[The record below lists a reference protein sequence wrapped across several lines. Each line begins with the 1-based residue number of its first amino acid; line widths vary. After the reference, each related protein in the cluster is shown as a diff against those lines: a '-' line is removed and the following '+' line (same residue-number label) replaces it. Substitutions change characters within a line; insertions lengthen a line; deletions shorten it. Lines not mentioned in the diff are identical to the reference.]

1 MKKTLVFAGLFLILT
16 SCGTP
21 SRRGS
26 APPQRT
32 AVPEL
37 PAPNMAP
44 RQAVPKT
51 TLDNLY
57 QMGQKAFQAK
67 DYAKAFDY
75 FIAVSNGYKDNPKE
89 FETKFWA
96 ARAAVRLA
104 RWSETLALTEELLKY
119 PKWLSAQKSELV
131 NYRIRSYEA
140 VGDNAK
146 LLETLASARA
156 DQSLAQEH
164 EAFRLKALEVVE
176 SRMSHGDLEDLYDK
190 SRDAELRAAAA
201 YRLGEIALENK
212 DMGQAQSYFKKAVSL
227 GENNE
232 TARRAQEVLN
242 QLETLNKVESKTIG
256 VVLPLTGRHA
266 AVAQKTLRG
275 IQMGLGLYGKN
286 VSSFKLAVVDDEAN
300 PDRARQGVERLVRE
314 DNVIAVVGS
323 LLSKTA
329 SGVASKSAELNVP
342 SIALSQKS
350 GITDLGPT
358 VHRNS
363 LTSEM
368 QVRLLVKQAME
379 EMNMRKFAIIYP
391 NDAYGVEFANL
402 FWDEVLA
409 RGGQV
414 TTVQPYSPKE
424 TDFRYVVQRLV
435 GTFYVDARADE
446 YRLRMKEWSDNPRN
460 KSARAS
466 APDNLLPP
474 ITDFDAIFIPDSVK
488 ALGQIAAML
497 SFNDVK
503 NVKLLGTNLWNV
515 PGLTKRAGN
524 WSKDLLFVDS
534 FVSTDPGY
542 QNSAFVRDYKA
553 LFGEEPGIFELQG
566 YDSALILR
574 QLISQGYSSRDS
586 LNRALGQLRDLPGSL
601 ARLNM
606 SPDREI
612 QRPLVTLT
620 LENGKIVPYRESKTP

>member
-1 MKKTLVFAGLFLILT
+1 MRVLFFISLLVLS

-21 SRRGS
+21 LKRGTSPQKAS
-26 APPQRT
+26 APL
-32 AVPEL
+32 L

-51 TLDNLY
+51 SLENLY
-57 QMGQKAFQAK
+57 QLGQKAFQAK

-75 FIAVSNGYKDNPKE
+75 FVAASNGFKNTPKE

-96 ARAAVRLA
+96 ARASVRLA
-104 RWSETLALTEELLKY
+104 RWSETLALTNELLRY
-119 PKWLSAQKSELV
+119 PKWLPAQKSELI
-131 NYRIRSYEA
+131 NYRIRSFEA
-140 VGDNAK
+140 VGDNQK
-146 LLETLASARA
+146 LLSTLLAARE
-156 DQSLAQEH
+156 DQTLRSEH
-164 EAFRLKALEVVE
+164 DSFRLKSLEVVE
-176 SRMSHGDLEDLYDK
+176 SRMNQGDLEALYDTT
-190 SRDAELRAAAA
+190 RDTQLKASSA

-212 DMGQAQSYFKKAVSL
+212 DLSEAESYFKKAASL
-227 GENNE
+227 GDSNE

-242 QLETLNKVESKTIG
+242 QLETLNKVESRTIG
-256 VVLPLTGRHA
+256 VVLPLTGKHS
-266 AVAQKTLRG
+266 VIAQKTLRG
-275 IQMGLGLYGKN
+275 MQMGLGLYGKN
-286 VSSFKLAVVDDEAN
+286 VTSFKLAVVDDEAN

-329 SGVASKSAELNVP
+329 SGVASKSAELGVP

-379 EMNMRKFAIIYP
+379 ELGMRKFAVIYP
-391 NDAYGVEFANL
+391 NDAYGVEFTNL
-402 FWDEVLA
+402 FWDEVLS
-409 RGGQV
+409 RGGQI
-414 TTVQPYSPKE
+414 TTVQPYSPRE

-435 GTFYVDARADE
+435 GTFYIDARAEE

-474 ITDFDAIFIPDSVK
+474 IVDFDAIFIPDSVK
-488 ALGQIAAML
+488 SLGQIAAML

-515 PGLTKRAGN
+515 TGLTKRAGN

-534 FVSTDPGY
+534 FVSSDPGY
-542 QNSAFVRDYKA
+542 QNSAFVRDYKS
-553 LFGEEPGIFELQG
+553 LFNEEPGIFELQG

-574 QLISQGYSSRDS
+574 QLISQGYSSRES

-601 ARLNM
+601 ARLTM
-606 SPDREI
+606 TPDREI
-612 QRPLVTLT
+612 QRPLVMLT
-620 LENGKIVPYRESKTP
+620 LENGKIVPFRESKTP